1 MYTKTRIQDKDT
13 FINYA
18 KEHTIPE
25 IAREFGLDITYV
37 KNYLGNH
44 KIPHKWL
51 DMWHGLSGSRL
62 YTIYQGMM
70 ARCYNPKHSH
80 YSSYGGRGIEVC
92 ALWKNDKKEF
102 FSWAMSNGYADNLL
116 VDRIDNN
123 KGYSPENCRFVTVS
137 ENQNNR
143 RCTRFYK
150 GVPIGSI
157 VNNSECNPLALDWN
171 KVYKRLTGDN
181 GRLKQ
186 WDIVKALSTPV
197 TTLRGSHKI
206 LPVDK
211 EAESKVKIGLV
222 KYFPQV
228 LK

>member
-1 MYTKTRIQDKDT
+1 MKKITLIKDKDI
-13 FINYA
+13 FISYA

-25 IAREFGLDITYV
+25 IAREFGLDNTYV
-37 KNYLGNH
+37 KNYLSNH
-44 KIPHKWL
+44 KIPYKKL
-51 DMWHGLSGSRL
+51 GHGFSNHRV
-62 YTIYQGMM
+62 YKIYQGMI
-70 ARCYNPKHSH
+70 ARCYNHKHVH

-92 ALWKNDKKEF
+92 TLWKNDRKEF
-102 FSWAMSNGYADNLL
+102 FSWAMNNGYADDLQL
-116 VDRIDNN
+116 DRIDNN
-123 KGYSPENCRFVTVS
+123 KGYSPENCRFVRAI

-143 RCTRFYK
+143 RCTRIYK
-150 GVPIGSI
+150 GVPIGNI
-157 VNNSECNPLALDWN
+157 VNNNECNPLKLDWN
-171 KVYKRLTGDN
+171 IVYKRLTGDN

-197 TTLRGSHKI
+197 TTVRGSNKI

-211 EAESKVKIGLV
+211 EAEGKVRIGLV